1 MDAEDVDVEELGE
14 LILQY
19 TEEVNALF
27 SLLSSIH
34 VESSVGHSPSS
45 SFSMIFMIFMIF
57 LLIDRIVMMTMTARK
72 RRSSLLIFLVHSL

>member
-45 SFSMIFMIFMIF
+45 FSMIFMIFMIF